1 MRTRSRPKPDL
12 YRAAIDA
19 AERVRLAEARRVEGL
34 DDEIA
39 LLRLR
44 VARQI
49 EAEGIDHLPL
59 RELELLVRALRA
71 RHQLTRQDQGD
82 LLESLAGVLDG
93 FTKALASVDEK

>member
-1 MRTRSRPKPDL
+1 MSTHSRPKPDF

-19 AERVRLAEARRVEGL
+19 AERLRLAEARRVEGL

-49 EAEGIDHLPL
+49 EAEGLDNLPL

-71 RHQLTRQDQGD
+71 RHQLTRQDQRD
-82 LLESLAGVLDG
+82 LLDNLAGVLDG
-93 FTKALASVDEK
+93 FTKALATVEEK